1 MENACPANGRF
12 AASTDF
18 VRKSCHSTANRTL
31 SEFNGKADK
40 SHVMTSIGYARV
52 STGDQDTALQLDAL
66 RKAGCEK
73 LFEDKASGV
82 KSDRPGLAEAVRYA
96 RDGDTLTV
104 WKLDRLGRSMK
115 HLIEI
120 VTELESKGVGFRSI
134 TENIDTTTPGGRL
147 VFHLFGALAQF
158 ERDLIRER
166 TRAGLQAAEER
177 GRRGGRQAVVTP
189 EKLAKARQHLAA
201 GLNVREAAARVKIG
215 KTALYEALK
224 AGKSAASKV
233 KPA

>member
-1 MENACPANGRF
+1 
-12 AASTDF
+12 
-18 VRKSCHSTANRTL
+18 
-31 SEFNGKADK
+31 
-40 SHVMTSIGYARV
+40 MTVIGYARV
-52 STGDQDTALQLDAL
+52 STRDQDTALQLDAL
-66 RKAGCEK
+66 QKAGCEK

-82 KSDRPGLAEAVRYA
+82 KTDRPGLAEAIHYA
-96 RDGDTLTV
+96 REGDTLTV

-120 VTELESKGVGFRSI
+120 VTELEAKGVGFRSL
-134 TENIDTTTPGGRL
+134 TENIDTTTSGGRL

-177 GRRGGRQAVVTP
+177 GRRGGRQAVVTS

-201 GLNVREAAARVKIG
+201 GLNVREAGARVKIG

-224 AGKSAASKV
+224 AEKSAASTV